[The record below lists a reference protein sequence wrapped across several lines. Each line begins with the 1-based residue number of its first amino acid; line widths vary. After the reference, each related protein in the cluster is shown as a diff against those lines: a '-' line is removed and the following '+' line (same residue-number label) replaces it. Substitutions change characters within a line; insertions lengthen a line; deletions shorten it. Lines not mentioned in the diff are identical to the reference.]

1 MTDNLRIDSMDK
13 LNEML
18 DNEELLILYF
28 DTKSWGVGKAVLPKL
43 VELADTYKIKIALID
58 IDKQPL
64 IRGQYEVFSAPTLLI
79 IREKREVLRESKFI
93 DFENVKRLLANLN

>member
-28 DTKSWGVGKAVLPKL
+28 DTKS
-43 VELADTYKIKIALID
+43 
-58 IDKQPL
+58 
-64 IRGQYEVFSAPTLLI
+64 
-79 IREKREVLRESKFI
+79 
-93 DFENVKRLLANLN
+93 

>member
-1 MTDNLRIDSMDK
+1 M
-13 LNEML
+13 
-18 DNEELLILYF
+18 
-28 DTKSWGVGKAVLPKL
+28 PKL

-93 DFENVKRLLANLN
+93 DFENVKRLLANLS